1 MPIEKPSRLGMRLS
15 SLAFVAL
22 LFAAAGLLGYL
33 AHAYPRQ
40 WDITQNTR
48 NSLSAASV
56 TILRQMPGPLTVTAY
71 ANEHDP
77 RLGDVRKLIRDFIA
91 LYQRAKPDLTLK
103 IVDPTREPQATRA
116 AGIQVNG
123 EMVVA
128 YRGRIEHLTTLNEQ
142 ALTNLLMR
150 LARSSE
156 RQVMYL
162 DGHGERKLDGIAN
175 YDLGEFGKQLQSKGF
190 KPVGLNLAIAQAV
203 PVNASLLIITQPQV
217 DVLPGELDKLK
228 AYMERGGNILWL
240 IDPEPLHGLQPL
252 AEQLGLVL
260 TPGTVIDP
268 AAQQM
273 KAPPTWA
280 LATAYAQ
287 HPALRAFDLTTVFP
301 FARQITTSDNK
312 DYRVTPLIEVAQRG
326 WVETGTLDGTAA
338 FDKAHDA
345 AGPVTIAIA
354 LERQRDEKNQRIV
367 VIGNGNFLANAYL
380 GNGGNLDLGVNLI
393 NWLVGDENLVTIQP
407 KASIDANLDLK
418 KPVAV
423 SIVLGFLV
431 VLPLAFLLIA
441 ALIWWRR
448 RKL

>member
-1 MPIEKPSRLGMRLS
+1 M
-15 SLAFVAL
+15 
-22 LFAAAGLLGYL
+22 
-33 AHAYPRQ
+33 
-40 WDITQNTR
+40 
-48 NSLSAASV
+48 
-56 TILRQMPGPLTVTAY
+56 
-71 ANEHDP
+71 
-77 RLGDVRKLIRDFIA
+77 
-91 LYQRAKPDLTLK
+91 
-103 IVDPTREPQATRA
+103 
-116 AGIQVNG
+116 
-123 EMVVA
+123 
-128 YRGRIEHLTTLNEQ
+128 
-142 ALTNLLMR
+142 
-150 LARSSE
+150 
-156 RQVMYL
+156 
-162 DGHGERKLDGIAN
+162 
-175 YDLGEFGKQLQSKGF
+175 QSKGF
-190 KPVGLNLAIAQAV
+190 KPAGLNLAVAQAV
-203 PVNASLLIITQPQV
+203 PVNASLLVITQPQV
-217 DVLPGELDKLK
+217 DVLPGEVDKLK
-228 AYMERGGNILWL
+228 AYLARGGNLLWL

-280 LATAYAQ
+280 LATAYAP

-301 FARQITTSDNK
+301 FARPITTADNK

-326 WVETGTLDGTAA
+326 WVETGALDGTVA
-338 FDKAHDA
+338 FDPAHDA

-354 LERQRDEKNQRIV
+354 LQRQHDEKNQRIV

-418 KPVAV
+418 KPVAL
-423 SIVLGFLV
+423 SIVLGFLI
-431 VLPLAFLLIA
+431 VLPLSFLLIA